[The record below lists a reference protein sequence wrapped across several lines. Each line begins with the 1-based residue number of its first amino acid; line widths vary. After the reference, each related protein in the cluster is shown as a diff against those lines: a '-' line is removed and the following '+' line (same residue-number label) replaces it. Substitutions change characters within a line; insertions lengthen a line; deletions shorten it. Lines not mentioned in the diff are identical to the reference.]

1 MRSYKQLRSHSN
13 RQVVRYVVLQGHR
26 VMQGR
31 LVVTVMQ
38 WNGEIWN
45 HCIIEIDLAM
55 VYGIYTLVRPFY
67 SSLLLTISADCEVVP
82 YSIVGEWN
90 DHRFQLC
97 NSREDHV
104 C

>member
-1 MRSYKQLRSHSN
+1 MKQK
-13 RQVVRYVVLQGHR
+13 VLLKGHR
-26 VMQGR
+26 VMQDK

-45 HCIIEIDLAM
+45 HCIVEIDLAM

-67 SSLLLTISADCEVVP
+67 SSLLLTISADCKVVP
-82 YSIVGEWN
+82 CLIVGEWN